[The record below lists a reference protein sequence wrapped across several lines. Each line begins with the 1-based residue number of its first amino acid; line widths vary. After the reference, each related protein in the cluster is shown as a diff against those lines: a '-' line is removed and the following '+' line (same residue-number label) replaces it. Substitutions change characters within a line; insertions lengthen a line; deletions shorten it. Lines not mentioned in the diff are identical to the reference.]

1 MGMVMNPIHSYVS
14 QLNVQKEIKSSFMP
28 KIKREPKHKNFNN
41 KLSSKLTKNLFKF
54 LTYKESYEIGKI
66 NLFFMNNII
75 EYFEKTNHGQ
85 KKFVH

>member
-1 MGMVMNPIHSYVS
+1 MGMIMNHIYSYSS
-14 QLNVQKEIKSSFMP
+14 QINGKKEIKSSFMP
-28 KIKREPKHKNFNN
+28 KIKREPKHKNLNN

-85 KKFVH
+85 KKFVN